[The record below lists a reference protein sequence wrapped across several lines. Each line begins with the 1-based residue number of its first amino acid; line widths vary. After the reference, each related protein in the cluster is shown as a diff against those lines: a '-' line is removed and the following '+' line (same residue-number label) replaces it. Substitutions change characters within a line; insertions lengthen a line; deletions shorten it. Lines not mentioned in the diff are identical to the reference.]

1 MSKVVVLDL
10 TGELTG
16 KLLNP
21 LKPVSFTSGDLK
33 VQSRLRS
40 TVLKNIWNQY
50 FSHFENYT
58 S

>member
-33 VQSRLRS
+33 VQPRLRS
-40 TVLKNIWNQY
+40 TVLKNI
-50 FSHFENYT
+50 
-58 S
+58 